1 MGILDEL
8 LKKSTGMQSLLGG
21 SIDGTSSSPDETYM
35 PVEYSKDQA
44 FTDPYTNVKKIDT
57 KFGPANKSYPHKYD
71 PVTGKPMDAATEQ
84 AVTSNFPT
92 QENKID
98 ESAPSGSIV
107 PPEKPNAINQ
117 MAKLP
122 NLFENVFGMS
132 VDKLSENWKKK
143 GGFEGL
149 MANPGFLLGMSI
161 LQSSAQGKSI
171 GSGVFD
177 AAVKAGT
184 ISAAYADKIKSKQ
197 GLLAPVTEEQR
208 DSMKGVAEEQ
218 GITAPGILDKMKNL
232 FGGNAEA
239 MYREALDDIYVEA
252 ERLAQ
257 EESKRLGK
265 KVRFDPRKFGKQ
277 AMKNLQAS
285 GKLTIRKDRMYR
297 SGTLQAKTSE
307 IEGNRAKGGPIKAGK
322 NYVVGEE
329 GPEMF
334 VAETNGTIIN
344 NDDSKVVSMLLE
356 SNPQLKNVSRA
367 RAVKI
372 LKARFPDYF

>member
-92 QENKID
+92 QENKATDI
-98 ESAPSGSIV
+98 STNGIV

-161 LQSSAQGKSI
+161 LQNSAQGKSI

-257 EESKRLGK
+257 IESKRLGK

>member
-21 SIDGTSSSPDETYM
+21 SMDETSM

-44 FTDPYTNVKKIDT
+44 FSDPYTNVKPVNT
-57 KFGPANKSYPHKYD
+57 KFGPTTVAAPFKYGED
-71 PVTGKPMDAATEQ
+71 GKPIDAVTGE
-84 AVTSNFPT
+84 PT
-92 QENKID
+92 PPID

-132 VDKLSENWKKK
+132 VDKLSENWKEK

-184 ISAAYADKIKSKQ
+184 ISAAYADRIKARSKVV
-197 GLLAPVTEEQR
+197 APISDAQR
-208 DSMKGVAEEQ
+208 KQAEAAL
-218 GITAPGILDKMKNL
+218 TAMNVGGPGWLDKLKNL
-232 FGGNAEA
+232 DTNQEA
-239 MYREALDDIYVEA
+239 LYQEALDKVADKAQALAEKEA
-252 ERLAQ
+252 ASSGGKRVRLEPKHYRKAVDDLVLSGEIDKQ
-257 EESKRLGK
+257 KGSLFGIIPGSITAKVSKTEK
-265 KVRFDPRKFGKQ
+265 SF
-277 AMKNLQAS
+277 
-285 GKLTIRKDRMYR
+285 
-297 SGTLQAKTSE
+297 
-307 IEGNRAKGGPIKAGK
+307 RAKGGPVKAGK
-322 NYVVGEE
+322 DYVVGEE

-334 VAETNGTIIN
+334 VSETNGTIIN

-356 SNPQLKNVSRA
+356 SNPQLKNVSKA